1 MKKHGSAAFLCV
13 PILLLALSHPAAGRT
28 APADSTRAAANDH
41 PALWVQAVRI
51 LESNKD
57 LVPGKA
63 AQKMQELEDN
73 GRVKSQTDIDITLSL
88 DGAGKIKSDI
98 VRASKDGKDITAEER
113 KKAEKREKK
122 EAAKEAAKKDAA
134 KKEAKEDSKSDS
146 GERSHSFSLDDSP
159 LNPER
164 QNDVRV
170 TEAKSGEMIDGARCA
185 RFDFSCPE
193 KSGTRSK
200 GKPATIVGKAWID
213 ENSGR
218 PVKLEYTSDP
228 LPKHVK
234 SMTTTLR
241 YGMDGTGPWV
251 LKQMVFDVRAAFLV
265 INKKI
270 HGDIAFSDYWK
281 YVEPSPQK

>member
-1 MKKHGSAAFLCV
+1 MKKHGSATFLCV
-13 PILLLALSHPAAGRT
+13 PILLLALSYPAAGR
-28 APADSTRAAANDH
+28 AAAADSTRAAAETQ
-41 PALWVQAVRI
+41 PALWAQAVKI
-51 LESNKD
+51 FEANKD
-57 LVPGKA
+57 LVPGKVL
-63 AQKMQELEDN
+63 QKIQELEDN

-88 DGAGKIKSDI
+88 DGAGKIRSDV

-122 EAAKEAAKKDAA
+122 EAAKEAAKKGAV
-134 KKEAKEDSKSDS
+134 KKDAKEDSKSDS
-146 GERSHSFSLDDSP
+146 GERSYSFSMNDSP

-170 TEAKSGEMIDGARCA
+170 TEARSGEMIDGARCIC
-185 RFDFSCPE
+185 FDFSYPE

-200 GKPATIVGKAWID
+200 VKPATIVGKAWID
-213 ENSGR
+213 ESSGR
-218 PVKLEYTSDP
+218 PIKLEYASDP

-265 INKKI
+265 IKKKI
-270 HGDIAFSDYWK
+270 HGDFAFSDYWK
-281 YVEPSPQK
+281 YEEPAGNE